1 MVIKAN
7 RIPERTGTGWRTLAV
22 LFALLLVGSLLP
34 AGMLVGV
41 PLLILIG
48 LRGIRNKGLFI
59 ATLLAM
65 FVVLAGQ
72 RDPLWYMERGWAVLL
87 GGSFASVTLVV
98 PQWRLTSKS
107 LAAVGGALLGTTVF
121 CVFASG
127 AWSSVEWGVNDR
139 LAAVLGNVL
148 HALAL
153 VSEGQAVSPVFIA
166 AVNRT
171 VELQAEVFPAV
182 LALESM
188 AALGVAWW
196 LYQRIGFGDDQALGS
211 VRYFG
216 FNDHLVW
223 VLIIG
228 LLLVFAQLGE
238 SPTRVGA
245 NFAVFMTVLY
255 ALRGVGVVVFVNEGL
270 TFLGLLML
278 LLGVLF
284 AAPILVGF
292 AALLGIADT
301 WLDLRT
307 RAEVRA
313 S

>member
-1 MVIKAN
+1 MVIEPN
-7 RIPERTGTGWRTLAV
+7 RVPKRTGTGWRTLAV
-22 LFALLLVGSLLP
+22 LFGLLLVGSLLP
-34 AGMLVGV
+34 AGMLVGI

-48 LRGIRNKGLFI
+48 LRGINNKGLLI
-59 ATLLAM
+59 ATVLAM

-72 RDPLWYMERGWAVLL
+72 RDPLWYVERGWAVLL
-87 GGSFASVTLVV
+87 GGSFAAITLVV

-107 LAAVGGALLGTTVF
+107 LASVGAAFFGTTIF
-121 CVFASG
+121 CIFASG
-127 AWSSVEWGVNDR
+127 AWSSIEWGVNDR
-139 LAAVLGNVL
+139 LAAVLGNFL
-148 HALAL
+148 YALEL

-255 ALRGVGVVVFVNEGL
+255 ALRGVGVVAFVNEGL

-278 LLGVLF
+278 ILGVLF

-301 WLDLRT
+301 WLDLRRRVEIT
-307 RAEVRA
+307 A

>member
-1 MVIKAN
+1 MVIEPN
-7 RIPERTGTGWRTLAV
+7 RVPKSTGTGWRTLAV
-22 LFALLLVGSLLP
+22 LFGLLLVGSLLP
-34 AGMLVGV
+34 AGMLVGI

-48 LRGIRNKGLFI
+48 LRGISNKGLLI
-59 ATLLAM
+59 ATVLAM

-72 RDPLWYMERGWAVLL
+72 RDPLWYVERGWAVLL
-87 GGSFASVTLVV
+87 GGSFAAITLVV
-98 PQWRLTSKS
+98 PKWRLTSKS
-107 LAAVGGALLGTTVF
+107 LASVGAAFFGTTIF
-121 CVFASG
+121 CIFASG
-127 AWSSVEWGVNDR
+127 AWSSIEWGVNDR
-139 LAAVLGNVL
+139 LAAVLGNFL
-148 HALAL
+148 YALEL

-171 VELQAEVFPAV
+171 VELQAAVFPAV

-211 VRYFG
+211 VRHFG

-228 LLLVFAQLGE
+228 LLLVLAQVGE

-245 NFAVFMTVLY
+245 NFAVFMTALY

-278 LLGVLF
+278 ILGVLF
-284 AAPILVGF
+284 AAPILFGV

-301 WLDLRT
+301 WLDLRKQLEIT
-307 RAEVRA
+307 A

>member
-1 MVIKAN
+1 MVIEAN
-7 RIPERTGTGWRTLAV
+7 RAPKPTGTGWRTLAA
-22 LFALLLVGSLLP
+22 LFGLLVVGSLLP
-34 AGMLVGV
+34 VGMLVGI

-48 LRGIRNKGLFI
+48 LRGISNKGLFI
-59 ATLLAM
+59 ATVLAM

-72 RDPLWYMERGWAVLL
+72 RDPLWYVERGWAVLL
-87 GGSFASVTLVV
+87 GGSFAAITLVV

-107 LAAVGGALLGTTVF
+107 LASVGAAFFGTTIF
-121 CVFASG
+121 CIFASG
-127 AWSSVEWGVNDR
+127 AWSSIEWGVNDR
-139 LAAVLGNVL
+139 LAAVLGNFL
-148 HALAL
+148 HALEL
-153 VSEGQAVSPVFIA
+153 VSEGQTVSPVFIA

-171 VELQAEVFPAV
+171 VELQAAVFPAV

-196 LYQRIGFGDDQALGS
+196 LYRRIGCGDDQALGF
-211 VRYFG
+211 VRHFG

-223 VLIIG
+223 ILIIG
-228 LLLVFAQLGE
+228 LLLVLAQLGD

-245 NFAVFMTVLY
+245 NFAVFMTALY
-255 ALRGVGVVVFVNEGL
+255 ALRGVGVAVFVNEGL

-278 LLGVLF
+278 ILGVLF
-284 AAPILVGF
+284 AAPILFGV

-301 WLDLRT
+301 WLDLRRQLEIT
-307 RAEVRA
+307 A

>member
-7 RIPERTGTGWRTLAV
+7 RIPEHTGTGWRTLAV
-22 LFALLLVGSLLP
+22 LFALLLVGSLVP

-107 LAAVGGALLGTTVF
+107 LAAVGGAFLGTTVF

-127 AWSSVEWGVNDR
+127 AWSSIEWGVNDR
-139 LAAVLGNVL
+139 LAAVLGNFL
-148 HALAL
+148 YALAL

-255 ALRGVGVVVFVNEGL
+255 ALRGVGVVAFVNGGL

-278 LLGVLF
+278 ILGVLF
-284 AAPILVGF
+284 AAPILFGV

-301 WLDLRT
+301 WLDLRRQLEIT
-307 RAEVRA
+307 A

>member
-139 LAAVLGNVL
+139 LAAVLGNFL
-148 HALAL
+148 YALAL

-255 ALRGVGVVVFVNEGL
+255 ALRGLGVVVFVNEGL

-278 LLGVLF
+278 ILGVLF

-301 WLDLRT
+301 WLDLRRRVEIT
-307 RAEVRA
+307 A

>member
-1 MVIKAN
+1 MVIEPN
-7 RIPERTGTGWRTLAV
+7 RVPKSTGTGWRTLAV
-22 LFALLLVGSLLP
+22 LFGLLLVGSLLP
-34 AGMLVGV
+34 VGMLVGI

-48 LRGIRNKGLFI
+48 LRGISNKGFLI
-59 ATLLAM
+59 ATVLAM

-72 RDPLWYMERGWAVLL
+72 RDPLWYVERGWAVLL
-87 GGSFASVTLVV
+87 GGSFAAITLVV
-98 PQWRLTSKS
+98 PKWRLTSKS
-107 LAAVGGALLGTTVF
+107 LASVGAAFFGTTIF
-121 CVFASG
+121 CIFASG
-127 AWSSVEWGVNDR
+127 AWSSIEWGVNDR
-139 LAAVLGNVL
+139 LAAVLGNFL
-148 HALAL
+148 YALEL

-171 VELQAEVFPAV
+171 VELQAAVFPAV

-228 LLLVFAQLGE
+228 LLLVLAQVGE
-238 SPTRVGA
+238 SSTRVGA
-245 NFAVFMTVLY
+245 NFAVFMTAIY

-278 LLGVLF
+278 ILGVLF
-284 AAPILVGF
+284 AAPILFGV

-301 WLDLRT
+301 WLDLRKQLEIT
-307 RAEVRA
+307 A

>member
-1 MVIKAN
+1 M
-7 RIPERTGTGWRTLAV
+7 

-107 LAAVGGALLGTTVF
+107 LAAVGGAFLGTTVF

-139 LAAVLGNVL
+139 LAAVLGNFL
-148 HALAL
+148 YALTL

-278 LLGVLF
+278 ILGVLF

-301 WLDLRT
+301 WLDLRRRVEIT
-307 RAEVRA
+307 A